1 VVYLRKTQ
9 PAELQIN
16 TSGGEMMGRGIAF
29 LYGVVCYGIFFLTF
43 LYLVGFLGNLL
54 VPRSID
60 VGPVASIS
68 TAFLINFAL
77 IALFGIQHT
86 VMARPGFKE
95 KWTKIVP
102 ESVERSTYVLITSLI
117 LILLYWQWRPMTGV
131 IWDAEAIWLQNVLW
145 AVFFGGFG
153 LVLLSTFVIDHF
165 DLFGLR
171 QVWLNLRQKA
181 YTHPGFKVTF
191 FYKFV
196 RHPLYVGWIMAFWG
210 TPRMT
215 VGHLLLAAGMTT
227 YILIAI
233 RYEERDLVE
242 ILGDDY
248 AQYRKKVPMLI
259 PKFGKGHD
267 TVKGAAGNPSLPH

>member
-1 VVYLRKTQ
+1 
-9 PAELQIN
+9 
-16 TSGGEMMGRGIAF
+16 MMGRGIAF
-29 LYGVVCYGIFFLTF
+29 LYGVVCYAIFFLTF
-43 LYLVGFLGNLL
+43 LYLIGFLSNLL

-60 VGPVASIS
+60 VGPAVATL
-68 TAFLINFAL
+68 TALTINFVL

-102 ESVERSTYVLITSLI
+102 KSVERSTYVLISSVV
-117 LILLYWQWRPMTGV
+117 LILLYWQWRPMTGQV
-131 IWDAEAIWLQNVLW
+131 IWEAEAAWAQYVLW
-145 AVFFGGFG
+145 AVLFGGFG
-153 LVLLSTFVIDHF
+153 IVLLSTFIIDHF

-171 QVWLNLRQKA
+171 QVWLNLRQKE
-181 YTHPGFKVTF
+181 YTSSGFKVTF

-215 VGHLLLAAGMTT
+215 LGHLMFAVGMTA

-233 RYEERDLVE
+233 RYEERDLVQ

-248 AQYRKKVPMLI
+248 AEYREKVPMLI
-259 PKFGKGHD
+259 PRFGKGHE
-267 TVKGAAGNPSLPH
+267 TVKSTDHPMPH

>member
-1 VVYLRKTQ
+1 
-9 PAELQIN
+9 
-16 TSGGEMMGRGIAF
+16 MGRGIAF
-29 LYGVVCYGIFFLTF
+29 LYGVVCYGIFFLSF
-43 LYLVGFLGNLL
+43 LYLIGFLGNLL

-60 VGPVASIS
+60 VGPIANIS

-95 KWTKIVP
+95 KWTKIIP
-102 ESVERSTYVLITSLI
+102 KSVERSTYVLISSLI

-131 IWDAEAIWLQNVLW
+131 IWEAEAVWAQSILW
-145 AVFFGGFG
+145 AVFFGGFL

-171 QVWLNLRQKA
+171 QVWLNLRQKE
-181 YTHPGFKVTF
+181 YTSFDFKVTF

-196 RHPLYVGWIMAFWG
+196 RHPLYVGWIMSFWG

-215 VGHLLLAAGMTT
+215 VGHLLFA
-227 YILIAI
+227 
-233 RYEERDLVE
+233 LVMSAYSQGRVHAE
-242 ILGDDY
+242 H
-248 AQYRKKVPMLI
+248 RP
-259 PKFGKGHD
+259 
-267 TVKGAAGNPSLPH
+267 

>member
-1 VVYLRKTQ
+1 
-9 PAELQIN
+9 
-16 TSGGEMMGRGIAF
+16 MGRGIAI
-29 LYGVVCYGIFFLTF
+29 LYGIVCYAIFFLTF
-43 LYLVGFLGNLL
+43 LYLIGFLSNLL

-60 VGPVASIS
+60 VGPAAATL
-68 TAFLINFAL
+68 TALTINFAL

-102 ESVERSTYVLITSLI
+102 TSVERSTYVLISSLI
-117 LILLYWQWRPMTGV
+117 LILLYWQWRPMTGQV
-131 IWDAEAIWLQNVLW
+131 IWEAEAAW
-145 AVFFGGFG
+145 AQYLAWTVFFGGFG
-153 LVLLSTFVIDHF
+153 IVLLSTFVIDHF

-171 QVWLNLRQKA
+171 QVWLNFRQKG
-181 YTHPGFKVTF
+181 YTHPDFKVTF

-215 VGHLLLAAGMTT
+215 VGHLLLAVGMTA

-233 RYEERDLVE
+233 RYEERDLVQ
-242 ILGDDY
+242 ILGEDY
-248 AQYRKKVPMLI
+248 AQYREKVPMLI
-259 PKFGKGHD
+259 PRFGKGHE
-267 TVKGAAGNPSLPH
+267 TVKSTDHPLPH